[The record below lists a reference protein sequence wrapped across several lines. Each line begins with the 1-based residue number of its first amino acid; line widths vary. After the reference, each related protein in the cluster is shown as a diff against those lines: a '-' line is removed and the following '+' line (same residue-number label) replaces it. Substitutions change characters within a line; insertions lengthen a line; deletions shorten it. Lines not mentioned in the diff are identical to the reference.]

1 MSDSKVAT
9 KRLSDLKPGESGIIV
24 RFDDDESFLRLME
37 MGFIIGEKVE
47 VVQLAPLGDP
57 MMVAVFGYQVSL
69 RMNEADRVL
78 IECMENTDWDGN
90 EGRSLFRFVQ
100 SHPSW
105 SSDDRKPHHGGYRIR
120 SSLVRC
126 IAAESIQIK
135 QYASQRIPTAS
146 PGKVCD

>member
-78 IECMENTDWDGN
+78 IECMENTD
-90 EGRSLFRFVQ
+90 
-100 SHPSW
+100 
-105 SSDDRKPHHGGYRIR
+105 
-120 SSLVRC
+120 
-126 IAAESIQIK
+126 
-135 QYASQRIPTAS
+135 
-146 PGKVCD
+146 